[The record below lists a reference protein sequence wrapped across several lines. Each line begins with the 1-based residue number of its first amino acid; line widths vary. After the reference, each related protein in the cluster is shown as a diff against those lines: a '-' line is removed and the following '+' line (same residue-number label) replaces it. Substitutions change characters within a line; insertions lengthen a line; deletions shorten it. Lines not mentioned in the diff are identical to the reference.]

1 MVTIAGNGMGDYD
14 FSNLNFDISKF
25 DKIICDPNFKE
36 EAKNILKL
44 KYKDAKQYLLDNYD
58 KEEILYVVTGSP
70 LFFSAGTIIAKSLPT
85 NSVKLI
91 NNSSSKT
98 YLLEKL
104 FISELDV
111 DTISLHGRDNF
122 DLRNFLQNKYT
133 FVVCDKNTI
142 SRLKIALSY
151 FESNS
156 IKTTIGYK
164 LGFED
169 EEIKEIDLIN
179 FDENSI
185 DLNAPFVLL
194 IKKEFEQTNIISEDV
209 EFETERGMI
218 TKKYKR
224 QLTLQNLDLEPNQ
237 LLWDIG
243 AGSGSC
249 AIEAFKRYKVK
260 TTLFE
265 KNETRVEFIKQNLKN
280 HYVAETKLF
289 IGEAQEYFNTLEEV
303 PQRIFVGGG
312 GVEVIKQL
320 PKLYE
325 ILDSKGIML
334 INAITLKHLNLML
347 TVLNEAKIE
356 YEIHSISLTTYKG
369 KLDLVEPERQ
379 LFQIKINKNEEE

>member
-122 DLRNFLQNKYT
+122 DLQNFLQNKYT

-151 FESNS
+151 FEANS

-325 ILDSKGIML
+325 ILDNKGIML